1 VIFTAVDSNG
11 NEAYLT
17 AEVLLL
23 DAVEPQGDIIF
34 NLEINNPSSEIDEV
48 EFTFEFYPNPAE
60 DLFKLSLE
68 VNNSNAEE
76 VSIEIISLLG
86 QKVYEQKLE
95 AGNHSIDI
103 SELTSGLYFIKASTT
118 NYTLT
123 KRLTVK

>member
-1 VIFTAVDSNG
+1 MF
-11 NEAYLT
+11 
-17 AEVLLL
+17 
-23 DAVEPQGDIIF
+23 F
-34 NLEINNPSSEIDEV
+34 
-48 EFTFEFYPNPAE
+48 
-60 DLFKLSLE
+60 
-68 VNNSNAEE
+68 
-76 VSIEIISLLG
+76 LG